1 MERFKTFLN
10 EAATDIRAIN
20 RSDQLKLGKAIVL
33 PYTVGKSTKS
43 TTTIIIRGP
52 KDDRGQLKKDV
63 EARLKKANIKHSA
76 IRGGGSTGQTE
87 VPFKTHKIRI
97 TYKPL
102 SGGMSETTLN
112 STITELAPA
121 IAFMSGQKFTSV
133 ERLYDYMK
141 KNIKKDYGVYVN
153 KKDADAGRAF
163 IESFPSSSK
172 YKEKMENALAVGKY
186 LDELHKGSP
195 IKQVYWGYRAKPP
208 GIPSSHKGDLFVEF
222 KTGEMLGVSL
232 KAGGDKTREPQLN
245 TYVNKF
251 FDDIGY
257 TKDKDNLISNVY
269 NQTHKSF
276 GLPKDWMARSQKN
289 KSIDTIEAA
298 KEKDLKNYEAKYDQM
313 LETIRDSLIDAV
325 NKDRQSTIDYIVK
338 QVLKKDENVPLVVVK
353 AIGTKYKMVTDEDAL
368 DAHLPTVTS
377 IKAYKSDSSKQ
388 NWFIDLVGSNTVTMN
403 MSVRSNKPL
412 PDNKIAQGYNL
423 AIKFNGI

>member
-1 MERFKTFLN
+1 MRTFKQYIL
-10 EAATDIRAIN
+10 EASTDIRAIPRN
-20 RSDQLKLGKAIVL
+20 DKLKLDKAIGL
-33 PYTVGKSTKS
+33 PYTLGKSNRS
-43 TTTIIIRGP
+43 STTIIVRGP
-52 KDDRGQLKKDV
+52 KDDRKKLKTDL
-63 EARLKKANIKHSA
+63 EARLKKAGIEHSA

-87 VPFKTHKIRI
+87 VPFKGHKVRI
-97 TYKPL
+97 TYKPQ

-121 IAFMSGQKFTSV
+121 IAFMSGQRFSTVKS
-133 ERLYDYMK
+133 LYDFLT
-141 KNIKKDYGVYVN
+141 KNIKRNYGVYVN
-153 KKDADAGRAF
+153 KKDTEAGIAF
-163 IESFPSSSK
+163 IEAFPSSSK
-172 YKEKMENALAVGKY
+172 YEEKMENALAVLKY
-186 LDELHKGSP
+186 LNDLDSKSP
-195 IKQVYWGYRAKPP
+195 IKQVYWGYRAKPE
-208 GIPSSHKGDLFVEF
+208 GIPASHKGDLFVEF

-257 TKDKDNLISNVY
+257 SKEKDALVTNVY
-269 NQTHKSF
+269 NNIHKSF
-276 GLPKDWMARSQKN
+276 GLPRDWMTKSQKS

-298 KEKDLKNYEAKYDQM
+298 KEKDSANYEKKYDEM
-313 LETIRDSLIDAV
+313 LDTIRDAIISAV

-353 AIGTKYKMVTDEDAL
+353 AVGTKYKMVTDEDAL

-377 IKAYKSDSSKQ
+377 VKAYKSDSSKQ
-388 NWFIDLVGSNTVTMN
+388 NWFIDLVGNDTITMN
-403 MSVRSNKPL
+403 MSVRSNKPV